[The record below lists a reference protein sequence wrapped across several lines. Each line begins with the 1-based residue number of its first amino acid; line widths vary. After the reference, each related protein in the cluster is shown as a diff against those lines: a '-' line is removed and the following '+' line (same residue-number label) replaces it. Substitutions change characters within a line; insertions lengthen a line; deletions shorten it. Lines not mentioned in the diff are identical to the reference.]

1 VSEAA
6 TTAAATTAAATT
18 AMEPVG
24 LFAGAR
30 IYRRMAWLRMRR
42 GRVVWLA
49 AAMFALPLVYVA
61 GLAIAGHWGRGL
73 FDDVCELYFRFLIPF
88 VPALTASAAVAEE
101 IENKT
106 FTFVFARPAPRGSL
120 VLGKLWAATVPA
132 LAVVVP
138 SLVLTWLV
146 AMVRFPSDMADTWPH
161 LLHVE
166 LAAIAGLC
174 AYAALAAAIGT
185 LFSRHPLVAVL
196 VYLLVIEMVLGSAPI
211 VLNLVTISWHL
222 RNVAELP
229 LPETAFMALSVP
241 WWASAIVALGI
252 GPGLVWLTC
261 VGVNGAEYRTDR

>member
-1 VSEAA
+1 MSESATATATAA
-6 TTAAATTAAATT
+6 TGRPGAA
-18 AMEPVG
+18 PVG
-24 LFAGAR
+24 LWAGAR
-30 IYRRMAWLRMRR
+30 IYGRMAWLRMRR

-73 FDDVCELYFRFLIPF
+73 FDDVCELYLRFLIPF

-120 VLGKLWAATVPA
+120 VLGKLWAALVPSIA
-132 LAVVVP
+132 IVVP
-138 SLVLTWLV
+138 SLALTWLA
-146 AMVRFPSDMADTWPH
+146 AMVRFPGDMADTWTH
-161 LLHVE
+161 LLRVE
-166 LAAIAGLC
+166 LAAVVGLC
-174 AYAALAAAIGT
+174 AYGALAAAIGT

-196 VYLLVIEMVLGSAPI
+196 VYFILIEEGLGSAPI
-211 VLNLVTISWHL
+211 VLNLVTVGWHL

-241 WWASAIVALGI
+241 WWGSAIVALVI
-252 GPGLVWLTC
+252 GPVLVWLTC
-261 VGVNGAEYRTDR
+261 VGVDGAEYRTDR